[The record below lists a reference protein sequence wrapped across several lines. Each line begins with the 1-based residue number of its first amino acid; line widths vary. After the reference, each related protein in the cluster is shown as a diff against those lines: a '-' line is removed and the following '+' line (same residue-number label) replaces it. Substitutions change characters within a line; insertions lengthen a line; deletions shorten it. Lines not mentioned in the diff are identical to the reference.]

1 MDMNVFA
8 KENDLARKFEAAL
21 QEIENGKGWKVF
33 KGLDEGECQVR
44 ITYDGRVIFHP
55 VLKPERAKKEK
66 VKPEPFDTPTGE
78 PIITELVDDSLDVAL
93 KKEKRSRKKEKD
105 ESS

>member
-1 MDMNVFA
+1 MDMNKFA

-21 QEIENGKGWKVF
+21 QEIENGKGWRVF
-33 KGLDEGECQVR
+33 KGLDRGECQVR

-55 VLKPERAKKEK
+55 VLKPKRAKKK
-66 VKPEPFDTPTGE
+66 KQKPYATPTGE
-78 PIITELVDDSLDVAL
+78 PITMDLVDDSLDVAL
-93 KKEKRSRKKEKD
+93 KENESKRSRKKKKD